1 MTCITLPDPD
11 TFAYCDDRSHRRKA
25 LFKIIQRIAYE
36 LSCDEIKLMVDKLET
51 GDEELKRSLVRIY
64 QLGRLESF
72 YFWERLAIAP
82 AVHRWRRQGAKV
94 AIAETIFNGIQ
105 EGLREQQDVYIP
117 GKTIYQ
123 DRT

>member
-1 MTCITLPDPD
+1 MTVPN
-11 TFAYCDDRSHRRKA
+11 DRSHRRKA
-25 LFKIIQRIAYE
+25 LFKIIQKIAYE
-36 LSCDEIKLMVDKLET
+36 LSCDEIKLMVDKLEN

-64 QLGRLESF
+64 QLSRLESF
-72 YFWERLAIAP
+72 YFWERLAVAP
-82 AVHRWRRQGAKV
+82 VVHRLRRQGLKV

-105 EGLREQQDVYIP
+105 DDLREKPYIP

>member
-1 MTCITLPDPD
+1 ML
-11 TFAYCDDRSHRRKA
+11 K
-25 LFKIIQRIAYE
+25 LIQRIAYE

-72 YFWERLAIAP
+72 YFWERLAMAP

-105 EGLREQQDVYIP
+105 DGLREQQDVYIP